1 MGHESTFGSKMA
13 LRRVILRGSRFSR
26 WGRGN
31 RICCEKSSQFH
42 RSEEFE
48 KFNFCHERDCVLRWN
63 KREAFERTAVSSALR
78 ALLDRF
84 ITFDT
89 SVSATVSLRNRCFL
103 PPLRVGLLLY
113 FWPEVRVSP
122 PGVKNFVRYLL
133 T

>member
-13 LRRVILRGSRFSR
+13 LRRVILGGSRFSR
-26 WGRGN
+26 WGRGAGFVVKKALN
-31 RICCEKSSQFH
+31 FTDLKNLKSSIFVMKG
-42 RSEEFE
+42 SVCLDGT
-48 KFNFCHERDCVLRWN
+48 KERP
-63 KREAFERTAVSSALR
+63 FERTAVSSALR

-122 PGVKNFVRYLL
+122 PGVKNCVRYLL